1 MVDEG
6 GIEMVEAEME
16 VGESGGNGGVE
27 LKKRMAVGG
36 CEEVEKGVLRAG
48 GVLENGEYGGDG
60 ATKVR
65 GGVV

>member
-6 GIEMVEAEME
+6 GVEMVEAEME

-27 LKKRMAVGG
+27 LKERMAMGG
-36 CEEVEKGVLRAG
+36 GEEVEEGVLRAG

-60 ATKVR
+60 STEVR